1 MSFATKLLRADVTPL
16 LTLIFGGFVF
26 VSGVL
31 LLRTEFEARRS
42 WLEVEGTV
50 LGSEVFGTGIRAN
63 ARSHNTR
70 VTFRYTIDN
79 VAYVGTTAFLAPME
93 RYDADQKT
101 LEFGTGT
108 RHRIWYRPADPKEI
122 RLDLEDRV
130 SLFRP
135 VIGTILGLVIVV
147 TGVIAWR
154 KAGAKEPQIEPSS
167 P

>member
-1 MSFATKLLRADVTPL
+1 MSFTTKILRPDATPL
-16 LTLIFGGFVF
+16 LTLIFGAFVF
-26 VSGVL
+26 VRGVF

-42 WLEVEGTV
+42 WREVEGTV

-70 VTFRYTIDN
+70 VTFRYTIAD

-93 RYDADQKT
+93 LYDANQKT

-108 RHRIWYRPADPKEI
+108 RHRIWYQPGDPKEI

-130 SLFRP
+130 ALFRP
-135 VIGTILGLVIVV
+135 FIGTILGLVILV

-154 KAGAKEPQIEPSS
+154 KTGAQGAANRPS
-167 P
+167 